1 MRIIAGKLRRK
12 KIEYEKA
19 GLRSTKG
26 RVREALFNILQPDI
40 EGASFLDL
48 CCGSGSIGLE
58 ALSRGAKHVFFV
70 DTDTAMIKKNSVDLS
85 DALKE
90 HIHIVSR
97 SYEMALDL
105 IKEQNIVFFDP
116 PWELKESYR
125 QVFDVWLTSKQSQI
139 LIFEH
144 SKTQALDFSSDV
156 FQKTYS
162 YGLTQLT
169 VFRK

>member
-19 GLRSTKG
+19 GLRPTKG

-105 IKEQNIVFFDP
+105 IKEQSIVFFDP

>member
-19 GLRSTKG
+19 GLRPTKG

>member
-1 MRIIAGKLRRK
+1 M
-12 KIEYEKA
+12 
-19 GLRSTKG
+19 
-26 RVREALFNILQPDI
+26 
-40 EGASFLDL
+40 
-48 CCGSGSIGLE
+48 
-58 ALSRGAKHVFFV
+58 FFV

-125 QVFDVWLTSKQSQI
+125 QVFDMWLTSKQSQI

-144 SKTQALDFSSDV
+144 SKAQALDFSSDV